1 MLSQTDD
8 NRRFRMS
15 RKSKTSRIRDSRV
28 VRDKVSAISEIF
40 KAYDVRGIYGQNLT
54 EDVAYKIGRAFVY
67 FLKCK
72 DVVVGTDMRLS
83 SPKLSKAFMKGAAEQ
98 GANAIFI
105 GQVCTDSVYFASG
118 FLKKPAVMF
127 TASHNP
133 PQYNGIKFCKNDAI
147 PINEDTGLRKIKETI
162 ENKDYEKAKIKNNGR
177 IIKKDILKGYVKHAR
192 KFIDAKKLKKLKIAV
207 DAGNGMAGKIIPLVF
222 KNLPIKIVSLYF
234 KLDGSFP
241 NHPADP
247 SKSENLVELQKVVK
261 NKNCDFG
268 MAFDGD
274 ADRIFFI
281 DENGNVI
288 NSSLIS
294 ALIIKNILSKNRKQK
309 IIYNL
314 VCSHIVPDTIKE
326 FGGIPVIERVGH
338 SFIKETMRKTK
349 AIFACE
355 HSAHYYY
362 RDNYR
367 ADSGVITSFI
377 MADIESKEGKPLSK
391 LLDEFRKYHTTEE
404 TSVEVKDKNAKLM
417 EIESI
422 YSDKN
427 PKKISKLDGITI
439 EFDNWWFN
447 VRPSNTEPLLRLNLE
462 ADSEN
467 LMREK
472 REEMLKIIKSIN

>member
-105 GQVCTDSVYFASG
+105 GQVCTDAVYFASG

-133 PQYNGIKFCKNDAI
+133 PQYNGIKFCKADAI
-147 PINEDTGLRKIKETI
+147 PINEDTGLRTIKSI
-162 ENKDYEKAKIKNNGR
+162 MENKQYENISRMRVSSLRTRSQLTKKHGK
-177 IIKKDILKGYVKHAR
+177 IIKKDVLKDYVNHVK
-192 KFIDAKKLKKLKIAV
+192 KFINIKKLKKLKIAV
-207 DAGNGMAGKIIPLVF
+207 DAGNGMAGKIIPLVY
-222 KNLPIKIVSLYF
+222 KNLPVRVVPLYF
-234 KLDGSFP
+234 KLDGNFP

-247 SKSENLVELQKVVK
+247 SKYENLIELQKIVK
-261 NKNCDFG
+261 EKNCDFG
-268 MAFDGD
+268 IAFDGD
-274 ADRIFFI
+274 ADRIFFA

-288 NSSLIS
+288 NGSLMS
-294 ALIIKNILSKNRKQK
+294 ALIIKNILTKNRNKNQK
-309 IIYNL
+309 IIYNA
-314 VCSHIVPDTIKE
+314 VCSHIVPETIKKY
-326 FGGIPVIERVGH
+326 GGTPIIKRVGH

-349 AIFACE
+349 ALFACE

-362 RDNYR
+362 KENYR
-367 ADSGVITSFI
+367 ADSGIITSLI
-377 MADIESKEGKPLSK
+377 VADIISEENMPLSI
-391 LLDEFRKYHTTEE
+391 LVNEFRKYKTIEE
-404 TSVEVKDKNAKLM
+404 T
-417 EIESI
+417 
-422 YSDKN
+422 
-427 PKKISKLDGITI
+427 
-439 EFDNWWFN
+439 
-447 VRPSNTEPLLRLNLE
+447 
-462 ADSEN
+462 
-467 LMREK
+467 
-472 REEMLKIIKSIN
+472 